1 MPPKR
6 ARVKQDRERETP
18 MREFDV
24 VVVGSGAAGMTAA
37 LRAAATGASVL
48 VLEKAPQFGGT
59 TSVSGGGIW
68 IPDSPQARAAGVK
81 DSRAVAR
88 QYVLD
93 VIGPTA
99 EPDLIDAYLDA
110 GPEMVEWLERHS
122 AVHFLL
128 SLPSSD
134 WYPQVAGAADHGRLL
149 APQEFD
155 GKKLGVHF
163 ADLKPAREEFN
174 APGGFMIDLFD
185 LPYLAQMPSARSI
198 IHFGKLAARFGADKV
213 RRYPRGTRLTMGNAL
228 AARLLRSALDAGV
241 VMEKGAA
248 VDQLVVKDG
257 RVTGVRV
264 GAEQIGA
271 RMGVLLASG
280 GFSASEQLRKAYI
293 PFAEQHVSILPYENT
308 GDGMNMGLDAG
319 AALGGENIV
328 NAVWAVV
335 SKLTRPDGYVARYA
349 HLIDM
354 SKPGCIAVNAR
365 GERFGNEA
373 SVHFVEAMHA
383 DGAVPA
389 HIIGDAAFV
398 KKYGMG
404 MVYPGGGGLKK
415 LVAAGYVIEAPT
427 LRALAAK
434 IGVDADG
441 LEKTVARMNRFAE
454 TGTDTEF
461 GKGDTQIDIEIGD
474 PKHKP
479 NPCLGPVEKAP
490 FYAIKIYPGDGSTT
504 VGLKIDARC
513 RVIGADGRAVSG
525 LYAAGLDANSIWRGK
540 SPAHGCNVGP
550 AMVTGF
556 IAGKAM
562 VEELVPA

>member
-1 MPPKR
+1 M
-6 ARVKQDRERETP
+6 AQY
-18 MREFDV
+18 DV

-37 LRAAATGASVL
+37 IRAASAGLSVL
-48 VLEKAPQFGGT
+48 VLEKAAHFGGT
-59 TSVSGGGIW
+59 TAVSGGGIW
-68 IPDSPQARAAGVK
+68 IPDSPQARAAGVE

-99 EPDLIDAYLDA
+99 DPVLIDAYLDA
-110 GPEMVEWLERHS
+110 GPEMVEWLDQNSR
-122 AVHFLL
+122 VHFLL
-128 SLPSSD
+128 SPPSSD
-134 WYPQVAGAADHGRLL
+134 WYPEVPGAADHGRLL
-149 APQEFD
+149 SPQEYD
-155 GKKLGVHF
+155 GKKLGDHF
-163 ADLKPAREEFN
+163 ADLRPAREEFN

-185 LPYLAQMPSARSI
+185 LPYLAEMPSPKSLF
-198 IHFGKLAARFGADKV
+198 HFGKLAAKFGLDKV

-228 AARLLRSALDAGV
+228 AARLIRSAIDTGV
-241 VMEKGAA
+241 TLRKDAA
-248 VDQLVVKDG
+248 VDRLLVKAG

-264 GAEQIGA
+264 NGEDIAA
-271 RMGVLLASG
+271 RVGVLLASG

-293 PFAEQHVSILPYENT
+293 PYAEKHVSILPYENT

-319 AALGGENIV
+319 ASLDGDNLV

-335 SKLTRPDGYVARYA
+335 SKMTRPDGYVARYA

-354 SKPGCIAVNAR
+354 SKPGCIAVDAK

-373 SVHFVEAMHA
+373 SVHFVEAMHKS
-383 DGAVPA
+383 GTVPA
-389 HIIGDAAFV
+389 HIIGDAAFI

-415 LVAAGYVIEAPT
+415 LIAAGYVTEAPS
-427 LRALAAK
+427 LRELAGK

-441 LEKTVARMNRFAE
+441 LMATVAKMNRYAD
-454 TGTDTEF
+454 TGKDPDF

-479 NPCLGPVEKAP
+479 NPCLGRVETAP
-490 FYAIKIYPGDGSTT
+490 FYAIKIHPGDGSTT
-504 VGLKIDARC
+504 VGLKIDAQC
-513 RVIGADGRAVSG
+513 RVIGTDGAPVEG
-525 LYAAGLDANSIWRGK
+525 LFAAGLDANSIWRGK

-562 VEELVPA
+562 AETLVPA